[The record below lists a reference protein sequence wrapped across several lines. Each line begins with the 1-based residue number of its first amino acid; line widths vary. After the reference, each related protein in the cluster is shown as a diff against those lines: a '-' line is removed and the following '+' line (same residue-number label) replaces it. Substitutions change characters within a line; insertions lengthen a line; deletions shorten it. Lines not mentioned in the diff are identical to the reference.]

1 MAPWVE
7 FKPPSHIG
15 GETIALH
22 TSLVRAELAKLPAG
36 ALRPSVAELVA
47 KIPELSEEEVKAAL
61 NAIDSGI
68 DNFETVNENKRLV
81 RAELAKLPARAP
93 RPSVAEL
100 AAKIP
105 ELSEEEV
112 KATLNVIGREERIR
126 RTC

>member
-1 MAPWVE
+1 M
-7 FKPPSHIG
+7 
-15 GETIALH
+15 
-22 TSLVRAELAKLPAG
+22 
-36 ALRPSVAELVA
+36 
-47 KIPELSEEEVKAAL
+47 IPELSEEQVKAAL
-61 NAIDSGI
+61 KAIDGL
-68 DNFETVNENKRLV
+68 ETAHKNQRLV